1 MIQPP
6 AWAKT
11 FLRLA
16 DGYTLN
22 LLFYLWAIVI
32 VAVLEENV
40 SEWYEL
46 HCTIIQFLLDSIDV
60 YKHFKCLTDMK
71 LIILIEI
78 FEFLI
83 LDKEKVTTQHPYRK
97 LLVNKA

>member
-1 MIQPP
+1 MVQPL

-32 VAVLEENV
+32 VAVLEE
-40 SEWYEL
+40 
-46 HCTIIQFLLDSIDV
+46 
-60 YKHFKCLTDMK
+60 K
-71 LIILIEI
+71 
-78 FEFLI
+78 
-83 LDKEKVTTQHPYRK
+83 
-97 LLVNKA
+97 

>member
-22 LLFYLWAIVI
+22 LLFNSWAILA
-32 VAVLEENV
+32 VAV
-40 SEWYEL
+40 
-46 HCTIIQFLLDSIDV
+46 
-60 YKHFKCLTDMK
+60 
-71 LIILIEI
+71 
-78 FEFLI
+78 
-83 LDKEKVTTQHPYRK
+83 DKEDVGVRFEIRFAANPHA
-97 LLVNKA
+97 LVMTFN

>member
-60 YKHFKCLTDMK
+60 YQASQMSCRY
-71 LIILIEI
+71 EA
-78 FEFLI
+78 
-83 LDKEKVTTQHPYRK
+83 YRTYRN
-97 LLVNKA
+97 L